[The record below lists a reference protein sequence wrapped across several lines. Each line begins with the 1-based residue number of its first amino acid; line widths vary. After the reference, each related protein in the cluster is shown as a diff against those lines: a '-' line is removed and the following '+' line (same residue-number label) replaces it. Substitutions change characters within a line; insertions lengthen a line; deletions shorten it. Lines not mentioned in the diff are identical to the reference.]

1 MPETY
6 TTSWQSVSNGDIT
19 THDPQS
25 LVPTD
30 KQIRILSAE
39 VQWEGITTSSTSP
52 NYQTNTNRPSADISN
67 YSSGFSQSLSTSFPS
82 VPNGYNYFINT
93 ISANIHTNG
102 SVNGVNYLYEIDG
115 DRVIDGG
122 SGTNGPIFSERTNYV
137 GSDVTIIVSADSV
150 DSASYLEIDAP
161 VRTTGSKTT
170 TTYDDTEDPRVTRD
184 VLGESGGITL
194 NDNER
199 STWYTLDS
207 LDPNEEEF
215 YHDING
221 SDEAYFRFRFEWE
234 KTFPDALKQLRV
246 YDVDD
251 EAYKFVALADPSDPQ
266 LVSNAMRVSVNGT
279 TYAVDVTDVD
289 DPSAITSHRGS
300 IPSDGTLAF
309 REYDSISA
317 Q

>member
-6 TTSWQSVSNGDIT
+6 TTSWQSVSNGDVT

-150 DSASYLEIDAP
+150 DFASYVEVKAP
-161 VRTTGSKTT
+161 VRTKGSKTT
-170 TTYDDTEDPRVTRD
+170 TSTNKTTDPRVKRD
-184 VLGESGGITL
+184 VSGDANGITL
-194 NDNER
+194 NDNEQ
-199 STWYTLDS
+199 SNWYS
-207 LDPNEEEF
+207 LSGLAPNNEEF
-215 YHDING
+215 YHDIDG
-221 SDEAYFRFRFEWE
+221 SETARFRFRFEWE
-234 KTFPDALKQLRV
+234 KTIPDPQKQLRV
-246 YDVDD
+246 YDADNDV
-251 EAYKFVALADPSDPQ
+251 YQLVALADPSDTR
-266 LVSNAMRVSVNGT
+266 LVYDWLRVAVDGT
-279 TYAVDVTDVD
+279 VYAVDVVDTDNG
-289 DPSAITSHRGS
+289 SALQSHRLFH
-300 IPSDGTLAF
+300 PTDGVVAL
-309 REYDSISA
+309 RSYDTESA